1 MDHRKVFIVVVVIV
15 IGDVRMRETNYKNN
29 NYRNRNMTAKKKEV
43 KGKHVKCPRCGHTW
57 EYKGNRTEEQFIQ
70 CPACRIVRKLKEF
83 IEEKEKG

>member
-1 MDHRKVFIVVVVIV
+1 
-15 IGDVRMRETNYKNN
+15 
-29 NYRNRNMTAKKKEV
+29 MTAKKKEV